1 MNLSDKMS
9 YLNGMVDGMELDSTT
24 KEGKVLSQLLEVLQ
38 ETVLYVTDLQDQV
51 DELTELCESLDE
63 DLGDVEDAV
72 FGDEEDDEDEADEFE
87 DDDDDYDD
95 DDYDYNS
102 NGRDSKKKKRNDKQ
116 DPDSKK
122 SKKKKRR
129 GLPNVGKPVANIAK
143 TGINAT
149 KKLVGTILRAAT
161 LILIALIILTLLK
174 AFLSNAG
181 SYGKILLLG
190 QTKDTTLIAYLAVG
204 AVLVGYELLN
214 FFWAASR
221 TRARSR
227 HNNRLDTGRGLLSFV
242 IIYAGSYLAAMFS
255 HLIPSS
261 PSWLT
266 GVQGGLSIYGGL
278 KATLLPLCIA
288 GVVSCV
294 VRKIIVR

>member
-1 MNLSDKMS
+1 MSCSQGGISD
-9 YLNGMVDGMELDSTT
+9 Y
-24 KEGKVLSQLLEVLQ
+24 GKQKKQTNEFDNYFDDDFEVVY
-38 ETVLYVTDLQDQV
+38 EDL
-51 DELTELCESLDE
+51 E
-63 DLGDVEDAV
+63 DLGSYLSEDSSDNNNDYDDYDGYD
-72 FGDEEDDEDEADEFE
+72 GDTDYY
-87 DDDDDYDD
+87 DDYDD
-95 DDYDYNS
+95 DDYDDDYNS
-102 NGRDSKKKKRNDKQ
+102 NGRDSKKEKRNDKQ
-116 DPDSKK
+116 DPDSKNPRR
-122 SKKKKRR
+122 KKRC

-242 IIYAGSYLAAMFS
+242 IIYAGSYLYRHVQSPDSEFS
-255 HLIPSS
+255 
-261 PSWLT
+261 SWLA

>member
-1 MNLSDKMS
+1 MGNKKKQTNEFDN
-9 YLNGMVDGMELDSTT
+9 YFDDDF
-24 KEGKVLSQLLEVLQ
+24 EVVY
-38 ETVLYVTDLQDQV
+38 EDL
-51 DELTELCESLDE
+51 E
-63 DLGDVEDAV
+63 DLGSYLSEDSSDNNDDDDDYDGYD
-72 FGDEEDDEDEADEFE
+72 GDTDYYDDYDD

-95 DDYDYNS
+95 NYYDDDDDYDDNYYDDDDYNS

-161 LILIALIILTLLK
+161 LILIALIILILLK

>member
-1 MNLSDKMS
+1 MGNKKKRTNEFDN
-9 YLNGMVDGMELDSTT
+9 YFDDDF
-24 KEGKVLSQLLEVLQ
+24 EVVY
-38 ETVLYVTDLQDQV
+38 EDL
-51 DELTELCESLDE
+51 E
-63 DLGDVEDAV
+63 DLGSYLSEDSSDNNDDYDDYDGYD
-72 FGDEEDDEDEADEFE
+72 GDTDYYNDYD

-95 DDYDYNS
+95 NYYDDDDDDDYDDNYYDDDDYNS

-161 LILIALIILTLLK
+161 LILIALIILILLK
-174 AFLSNAG
+174 TFLSNAG

-266 GVQGGLSIYGGL
+266 GVQGGLSIYGDL

>member
-1 MNLSDKMS
+1 MGNKKKQTNEFDNYFDDDFEVVYEDLEDLRS
-9 YLNGMVDGMELDSTT
+9 YLSEDSSDNNNDYDDYDGYD
-24 KEGKVLSQLLEVLQ
+24 GD
-38 ETVLYVTDLQDQV
+38 TDYY
-51 DELTELCESLDE
+51 
-63 DLGDVEDAV
+63 
-72 FGDEEDDEDEADEFE
+72 DDY
-87 DDDDDYDD
+87 DDYDDDYDD
-95 DDYDYNS
+95 DDYDDYNS

-116 DPDSKK
+116 NPDSKK

>member
-1 MNLSDKMS
+1 
-9 YLNGMVDGMELDSTT
+9 MENKKKQTNEFDNYFDDDF
-24 KEGKVLSQLLEVLQ
+24 EVVY
-38 ETVLYVTDLQDQV
+38 EDL
-51 DELTELCESLDE
+51 E
-63 DLGDVEDAV
+63 DLGSYLSEDSSDNNDDYDDYDGYD
-72 FGDEEDDEDEADEFE
+72 GDTDYYNDY
-87 DDDDDYDD
+87 DDDDYDD
-95 DDYDYNS
+95 DYDDYNS
-102 NGRDSKKKKRNDKQ
+102 NGRDSKKKKRNNKQ

-122 SKKKKRR
+122 SKKKKHR

-161 LILIALIILTLLK
+161 LILIAIIILLLLK
-174 AFLSNAG
+174 TFLTHAG
-181 SYGKILLLG
+181 TYGKILLLG
-190 QTKDTTLIAYLAVG
+190 QTKDATLIAYLAVG
-204 AVLVGYELLN
+204 GVLIGYELLN

-227 HNNRLDTGRGLLSFV
+227 SNNRLDTGRGLLSFV

>member
-1 MNLSDKMS
+1 MGNKKKQTNEFDN
-9 YLNGMVDGMELDSTT
+9 YFDDDF
-24 KEGKVLSQLLEVLQ
+24 EVVY
-38 ETVLYVTDLQDQV
+38 EDL
-51 DELTELCESLDE
+51 E
-63 DLGDVEDAV
+63 DLGSYLSEDSSDNNDDDDDYDGYD
-72 FGDEEDDEDEADEFE
+72 GDTDYYDDYDD

-95 DDYDYNS
+95 NYYDDDDDYDDNYYYYDDYNS

-161 LILIALIILTLLK
+161 LILIALIILILLK
-174 AFLSNAG
+174 TFLSNAG

>member
-1 MNLSDKMS
+1 MRNKKKQTNEFDNYFDDDFEVVYEDLDELGS
-9 YLNGMVDGMELDSTT
+9 YLSEDSSDNNDDYDDYDGYD
-24 KEGKVLSQLLEVLQ
+24 GD
-38 ETVLYVTDLQDQV
+38 TDYY
-51 DELTELCESLDE
+51 
-63 DLGDVEDAV
+63 
-72 FGDEEDDEDEADEFE
+72 
-87 DDDDDYDD
+87 DDYDD
-95 DDYDYNS
+95 DDYDYDDDDDYDDDYDYDDYDYNN
-102 NGRDSKKKKRNDKQ
+102 NGRDSKKKKRNDKP

-161 LILIALIILTLLK
+161 LILIAIIILLLLK
-174 AFLSNAG
+174 TFLTHAG
-181 SYGKILLLG
+181 TYGKILLLG
-190 QTKDTTLIAYLAVG
+190 QTKDATLIAYLAVG
-204 AVLVGYELLN
+204 GVLIGYELLN

-227 HNNRLDTGRGLLSFV
+227 SNNRLDTGRGLLSFV

-266 GVQGGLSIYGGL
+266 GVQDGLSIYGGL